1 MIYFKVSS
9 LRFRFRFCYAIYS
22 NKFRDIFRV
31 EKLKLKN
38 IYVFYV
44 YIDREIYYYYG
55 VISFL
60 RFSGLMR

>member
-9 LRFRFRFCYAIYS
+9 LRFRFCYAIYS

-31 EKLKLKN
+31 EIEIEKN

-44 YIDREIYYYYG
+44 
-55 VISFL
+55 ISIERDILLWCDFFDL